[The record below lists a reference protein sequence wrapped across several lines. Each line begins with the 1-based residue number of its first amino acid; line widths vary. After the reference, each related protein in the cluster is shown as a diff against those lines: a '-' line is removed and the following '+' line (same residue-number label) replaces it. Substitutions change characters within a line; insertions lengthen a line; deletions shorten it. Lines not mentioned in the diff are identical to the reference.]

1 MTLSL
6 PRNHTIETRINA
18 ESQTELRLD
27 DGPWTRS
34 TIASIHKLNALWLDT
49 EDIVFGWYASTGQ
62 RIGHICEGCGV
73 RSIEARVVDGS
84 DEWWCRGCRS

>member
-1 MTLSL
+1 MTFTL

-34 TIASIHKLNALWLDT
+34 TIASIHKLNALWLDLSAA
-49 EDIVFGWYASTGQ
+49 DIPAAWEETTGE
-62 RIGHICEGCGV
+62 RIVLYGETV
-73 RSIEARVVDGS
+73 RA
-84 DEWWCRGCRS
+84 